1 MNSFMFRFVCKV
13 ICIFIMKHLGRK
25 HSGPLKKLGSKVVG
39 HIFKLGRKVVTG
51 TAHKALDLGTTA
63 LAAGLMA
70 A

>member
-1 MNSFMFRFVCKV
+1 
-13 ICIFIMKHLGRK
+13 MKHLGRK